1 MTAGRILDGPLALYK
16 MPHPRNT
23 PQVGD
28 PYLEVHVE
36 TTDSGFEV
44 RTARGTVASLDPLAF
59 NTDDKEVRRTFS
71 TRAEANAEFD
81 RCIGAERKEGFR

>member
-16 MPHPRNT
+16 MPHPRNI
-23 PQVGD
+23 PEVGD

-36 TTDSGFEV
+36 TTDGGFEV
-44 RTARGTVASLDPLAF
+44 RTARGTVASLEPLAF
-59 NTDDKEVRRTFS
+59 KTDEKEIRQTFS

-81 RCIGAERKEGFR
+81 RRIAVARKEGFR